1 MFTDKK
7 VQNVFEHYESRAQKE
22 KKRMGKL
29 GFAGRDQFL
38 LPIGPDVGCFLH
50 SLILAHKPKRI
61 LEIGTS
67 YGYSTLFLADAA
79 RTVGGK
85 VITLELAD
93 YKQDYAK
100 DKISEAGLKSSVDF
114 ILGDAV
120 DSINSY
126 LGPFDFVL
134 LDIWK
139 ELYVPCFEAV
149 YPKLSKE
156 AIIAA
161 DNMYFPQG
169 SMEHTRLYR
178 KAVNDKADLQTV
190 LLSIGAGIEL
200 THRWP
205 EDSEKL

>member
-1 MFTDKK
+1 MFTDTK
-7 VQNVFEHYESRAQKE
+7 VQNIFEHYEARAYEEKE
-22 KKRMGKL
+22 RMGKL
-29 GFAGRDQFL
+29 GFSGRDQFL
-38 LPIGPDVGCFLH
+38 LPIGPEVGRFLH
-50 SLILAHKPKRI
+50 SLILAHQPKRI

-85 VITLELAD
+85 LITLELVD

-100 DKISEAGLKSSVDF
+100 DKISEAGLESSVDF

-120 DSINSY
+120 DSINSD

-178 KAVNDKADLQTV
+178 KVVNDKADLQTV

-200 THRWP
+200 THRWS